1 MQAQFFE
8 QAVATINVISKLVK
22 CMNLLVHCMQRLYL
36 GSASLQG
43 AIRLVA
49 FMENQIEYFR
59 IFTDCQREKLDGFI
73 GLGSAESIDSLDNLI
88 EMLQEFVLTYIIDFD
103 LTLSKILLLYDIT
116 YSVNIKKI

>member
-1 MQAQFFE
+1 
-8 QAVATINVISKLVK
+8 
-22 CMNLLVHCMQRLYL
+22 MQRLYL
-36 GSASLQG
+36 GFPPLQG